1 MPRGI
6 PLLDI
11 IGSQLELERGRYAV
25 ARLKPV
31 VRVLLSVLMQIY
43 ESWRDDQSARINRL
57 FPN

>member
-6 PLLDI
+6 PRLDI
-11 IGSQLELERGRYAV
+11 VGSELELQRGRYAV